1 MFKTKAKDGKNNISG
16 KNIAQLR
23 TKFGYSQK
31 DVADKLQLIG
41 IDIGKNSI
49 QKIEAGTGYV
59 NDIELKALAEI
70 FDITPN
76 DLLEERNK

>member
-41 IDIGKNSI
+41 IDVGKNSI
-49 QKIEAGTGYV
+49 QQIEAGKGYV
-59 NDIELKALAEI
+59 NDIVLKGLAEI
-70 FDITPN
+70 FNVTTD
-76 DLLEERNK
+76 DLLKE